1 MVVGVLP
8 EPAGQ
13 ERVAGSGPDRP
24 GDSAVRPALGAGDD
38 VQPRILP
45 AGVLWAR
52 ACRSSAAA
60 LELPPAVVRISR
72 QRRRP
77 RAGMRSVAGPGP

>member
-1 MVVGVLP
+1 MGVLP

-13 ERVAGSGPDRP
+13 ERVAGSGPNRP
-24 GDSAVRPALGAGDD
+24 GDSAVMPALGAGDD

-45 AGVLWAR
+45 ADVPVGPRREVICGR
-52 ACRSSAAA
+52 A

-77 RAGMRSVAGPGP
+77 RAGMRSAAGPGP